1 MRITLYDYCWTHDRP
16 ELLREWHPAKN
27 APLTPEGITYGSKRS
42 VWWKCEKGHEWQAA
56 VYTRAAGSG
65 CPYCA
70 GKRAWPGENDLA
82 SQRPDLAAQWH
93 PTKNNGVTPADIPL
107 GSHHMA
113 WWVCEKGH
121 EWKAIV
127 KSRAIGGTGC
137 PVCANRVLVPG
148 ENDLVT
154 THPDLARQWHPSRN
168 GALTPQAVTAGAQRK
183 VWWLCGKGHA
193 WQASIASR
201 AAAGVGCPVC
211 AGRLAIPG
219 VNDFASA
226 RPELA
231 AEWHPTKNGALTPEM
246 VTPLSNKKVWWR
258 CPKGHAYQAVV
269 GTRTMRKTGCP
280 YCANKKVLPGFND
293 LATTHPELA
302 GEWHPEKNSRKATE
316 VTAGSHAKAWW
327 LCPRGHT
334 YEAVIS
340 SRTLQHTGCPV
351 CANRVILPEE
361 NSLAAL
367 FPMIAAEWHPKKNGK
382 RRPETLSAGTDLRV
396 WWRCSKGH
404 EWTAKISDRTQKNS
418 GCPYCMNRRVLAG
431 FNDLA
436 TTHPK
441 IAAQWH
447 PALNGKL
454 TPEMFTYGS
463 AQRVWWLCEE
473 GHVWK
478 APISRR
484 AGVQKSGCPVCS
496 GRVSIAKRRY
506 YDGILKEAK
515 LSAKT
520 PSGTAV
526 ARAPDLT
533 PNSTGPPGENS
544 G

>member
-1 MRITLYDYCWTHDRP
+1 MRTTLYDYCRKYDRP
-16 ELLREWHPAKN
+16 ELLREWHPTKN
-27 APLTPEGITYGSKRS
+27 APLPPEGITYGSKRS

-56 VYTRAAGSG
+56 VYTRTTGSG

-93 PTKNNGVTPADIPL
+93 PTKNGKVTPADVLL

-113 WWVCEKGH
+113 WWVCDRGH

-148 ENDLVT
+148 ENDLAT
-154 THPDLARQWHPSRN
+154 THPDLALQWHPSRN
-168 GALTPQAVTAGAQRK
+168 RTLTPRAVTAGAQRK

-193 WQASIASR
+193 WKASIASR
-201 AAAGVGCPVC
+201 TAAGVGCPVC
-211 AGRLAIPG
+211 AGKLAIPG

-226 RPELA
+226 CPELA

-246 VTPLSNKKVWWR
+246 VMPLSNKKVWWR

-269 GTRTMRKTGCP
+269 GARTMRKTGCP

-302 GEWHPEKNSRKATE
+302 GEWHPEKNGRKATE

-340 SRTLQHTGCPV
+340 SRALQHSGCPV

-447 PALNGKL
+447 PTLNGKL

-496 GRVSIAKRRY
+496 GRVSMAKRRY
-506 YDGILKEAK
+506 YDGILEEAK
-515 LSAKT
+515 LEAKT
-520 PSGTAV
+520 PAGTAV
-526 ARAPDLT
+526 ARAPDFT
-533 PNSTGPPGENS
+533 PHNTGPPEENN

>member
-1 MRITLYDYCWTHDRP
+1 MRTTLYDYCRKYDRP

-65 CPYCA
+65 CPYCK

-113 WWVCEKGH
+113 WWVCDEGH

-127 KSRAIGGTGC
+127 KSRTMSGTGC

-148 ENDLVT
+148 ENDLAT
-154 THPDLARQWHPSRN
+154 THPELARQWHPSRN

-211 AGRLAIPG
+211 AGRLAVPG

-269 GTRTMRKTGCP
+269 GARTMRKTGCP

-327 LCPRGHT
+327 LCPQGHT

-351 CANRVILPEE
+351 CTNRVILPEE

-396 WWRCSKGH
+396 WWRCSRGH

-447 PALNGKL
+447 PTLNGKL

-496 GRVSIAKRRY
+496 GRVSMAKRRY
-506 YDGILKEAK
+506 YDGILEEAK
-515 LSAKT
+515 LEAKT
-520 PSGTAV
+520 PAGTAV